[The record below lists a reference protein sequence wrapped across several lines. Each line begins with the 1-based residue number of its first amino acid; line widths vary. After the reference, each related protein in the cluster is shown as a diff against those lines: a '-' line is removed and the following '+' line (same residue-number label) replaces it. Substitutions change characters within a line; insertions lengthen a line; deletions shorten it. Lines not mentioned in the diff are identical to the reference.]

1 MAKKSPLEKKVWE
14 KLEKVHDPELS
25 ISIVDLG
32 LIYKVKEK
40 NGNIDITMTLTTLGC
55 PLFTLIETE
64 IKNKVNSLKEIKKI
78 SIELV
83 FDPPWNIDMMSE
95 RGKAMMG
102 I

>member
-64 IKNKVNSLKEIKKI
+64 IKNKVSSLKEIKKI
-78 SIELV
+78 YIELV

>member
-1 MAKKSPLEKKVWE
+1 VAKKSPLEKKVWE